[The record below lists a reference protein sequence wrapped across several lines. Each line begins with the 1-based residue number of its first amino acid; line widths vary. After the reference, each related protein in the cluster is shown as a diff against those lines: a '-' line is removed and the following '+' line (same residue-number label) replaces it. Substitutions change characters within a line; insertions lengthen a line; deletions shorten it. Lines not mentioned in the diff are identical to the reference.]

1 MVFVL
6 EVEPKEKEDKSNL
19 KTTFVFE
26 ETKSNLAAS
35 HKDSLIV
42 IKNCEIW
49 NISDWRSLKKKFKND
64 LLVEFDN
71 ESQNESSKA
80 SGSEIKT
87 EEETGNVKKKSTN
100 TLLWILRSFRSTL
113 IWLLFVQIVVPR

>member
-87 EEETGNVKKKSTN
+87 EEETGNVKKN
-100 TLLWILRSFRSTL
+100 LPILYFGFLSTL